1 MAKTKIVCTIGP
13 ASRSPRILKK
23 LIQAG
28 MNVARLNFS
37 HGTHSEHLIVLRL
50 IRGLSR
56 ELDRPVAVLQD
67 LAGPKIRVGKIA
79 AGTISLKP
87 GALFTLTSRRVP
99 GGTGQ
104 VSISYPHL
112 PAEVRPG
119 DALLLSDGALELV
132 VLKTSTRDIVCR
144 VVVGGPL
151 VSHKGINLP
160 SRSIKAPSLTRKD
173 KVDLAFGI
181 RHGVDYVALSFV
193 RGAGDIAAARRFIEK
208 RGADIPLVAKIEK
221 HEALDHIDE
230 IISAADAIMVA
241 RGDLGVETPLENIP
255 QVQKMLIQ
263 KANRN
268 GKPVITAT
276 QMLRSMVD
284 GPRPTRAEVTDVAN
298 AVLDGTDAVML
309 SEETAVGRY
318 PLEALRTM
326 VKVAEDA
333 ESAFPHEA
341 WSRRRSAEPVETP
354 AEAVALSAC
363 TLAENIRAA
372 CLVTFTSSGSTARL
386 VSRSR
391 PRRPIVA
398 PTPRASTY
406 RRLALVWGVV
416 PILSKRLTT
425 ADGMIRQARRAALS
439 ARLAAKGQNVV
450 ITAGVPLGI
459 PGTTNLIKAEKL

>member
-1 MAKTKIVCTIGP
+1 
-13 ASRSPRILKK
+13 
-23 LIQAG
+23 

-37 HGTHSEHLIVLRL
+37 YGTHSEHLNVLRL
-50 IRGLSR
+50 IRRLSR
-56 ELDRPVAVLQD
+56 ELNRPVAVLED
-67 LAGPKIRVGKIA
+67 LAGPKIRVGEIA
-79 AGTISLKP
+79 AGVVNLKP
-87 GALFTLTSRRVP
+87 GALFTLTSRKVP
-99 GGTGQ
+99 GGEGQ
-104 VSISYPHL
+104 VSISYRHL

-119 DALLLSDGALELV
+119 DTLLLSDGALELV
-132 VLKTSTRDIVCR
+132 VLKTSARDIVCR
-144 VVVGGPL
+144 VVIGGQL

-173 KVDLAFGI
+173 KIDLAFGI

-193 RGAGDIAAARRFIEK
+193 RDAGDISAVRRFIEK
-208 RGADIPLVAKIEK
+208 RGAAIPLVAKIEK

-230 IISAADAIMVA
+230 IISAADAVMVA

-255 QVQKMLIQ
+255 QVQKMLIR
-263 KANRN
+263 KTNRS

-333 ESAFPHEA
+333 ESALPYEA
-341 WSRRRSAEPVETP
+341 WTWRRSAEPVKTL
-354 AEAVALSAC
+354 AEAVALSAS

-372 CLVTFTSSGSTARL
+372 CLITFTSSGSTARL
-386 VSRSR
+386 VSRCR
-391 PRRPIVA
+391 PGCSIVA
-398 PTPRASTY
+398 PTPRLSTY

-416 PILSKRLTT
+416 PILTKRLKT

-439 ARLAAKGQNVV
+439 AQLAAKGQNVV
-450 ITAGVPLGI
+450 ITAGVPFGV

>member
-1 MAKTKIVCTIGP
+1 MAKTKVVCTIGP
-13 ASRSPRILKK
+13 ASRSPRMLKRLILG
-23 LIQAG
+23 G

-37 HGTHSEHLIVLRL
+37 HGTHAEHLSVLRL
-50 IRGLSR
+50 IRRFSR
-56 ELDRPVAVLQD
+56 ELGRPVAVLQD
-67 LAGPKIRVGKIA
+67 LAGPKIRVGEIA
-79 AGTISLKP
+79 GGPVNLKP

-99 GGTGQ
+99 GGEGQ
-104 VSISYPHL
+104 VSISYPRL

-119 DALLLSDGALELV
+119 DTLLLSDGALELA
-132 VLKTSTRDIVCR
+132 VLRTSTRDIVCR

-151 VSHKGINLP
+151 SSHKGINVP

-173 KVDLAFGI
+173 KKDLAFGI

-193 RGAGDIAAARRFIEK
+193 REAGDIAAARRFMEK
-208 RGADIPLVAKIEK
+208 RGAAIPLVAKIEK

-230 IISAADAIMVA
+230 IISAADAVMVA

-255 QVQKMLIQ
+255 QVQKMLIR
-263 KANRN
+263 KANRS

-318 PLEALRTM
+318 PLEAVRTM

-333 ESAFPHEA
+333 ESAFPYEA
-341 WSRRRSAEPVETP
+341 WTRRRSTESVETL
-354 AEAVALSAC
+354 AEAVAVSAC

-386 VSRSR
+386 VSRCR
-391 PRRPIVA
+391 PGCCIVA
-398 PTPRASTY
+398 PTPRLSTY

-416 PILSKRLTT
+416 PVLSKRLET
-425 ADGMIRQARRAALS
+425 ADGMIRQARRAVLS
-439 ARLAAKGQNVV
+439 ARLVAKGQRVV
-450 ITAGVPLGI
+450 ITAGVPLGV